1 MDISSKKQ
9 HLPSIFVLVLPLER
23 EVQQS
28 LEIVDV
34 VGPVVL
40 QEVNLLCLLPNGL
53 RVVAHEGNLRGND
66 DHLQV
71 GIIEELIWITAF
83 VS

>member
-40 QEVNLLCLLPNGL
+40 QEGV
-53 RVVAHEGNLRGND
+53 D
-66 DHLQV
+66 
-71 GIIEELIWITAF
+71 EELVYIASLKT
-83 VS
+83 SHC